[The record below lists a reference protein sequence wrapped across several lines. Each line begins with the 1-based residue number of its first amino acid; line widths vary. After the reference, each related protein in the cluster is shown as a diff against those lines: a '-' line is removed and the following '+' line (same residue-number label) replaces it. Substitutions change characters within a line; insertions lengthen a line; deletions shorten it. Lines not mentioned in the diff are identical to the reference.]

1 MLTNMLKNKKI
12 FIFDMDGTLVESL
25 GVWGETE
32 VTFIYNTT
40 GTLVDKKEISD
51 IRDEFLGNSKD
62 PNPYISWV
70 AYLKELYQMT
80 GDLDDLV
87 EYRKSISFKILEHT
101 VSLKPYAKELLTL
114 LKENGYT
121 VCLASVGAKE
131 SLNRMLYQIPAT
143 SFLGNN
149 IFDLIMDSSSVKK
162 LKPNPD
168 VHLKILEHFNAKVED
183 AVIIEDSLVGLMASN
198 NAGVDAV
205 IVKEPLNKECEKVKN
220 MASFYVDSLE
230 SVYNSVLEITK
241 KRPKYR

>member
-12 FIFDMDGTLVESL
+12 FIFDMDGTLIESL

-32 VTFIYNTT
+32 VTFIHNTT
-40 GTLVDKKEISD
+40 GIIVDKKEIGD
-51 IRDEFLGNSKD
+51 IRDEFLGRSED

-87 EYRKSISFKILEHT
+87 EYRKSICYKILEDT
-101 VSLKPYAKELLTL
+101 VALKPYVENLLTL

-121 VCLASVGAKE
+121 ICLASVGAKE
-131 SLNRMLYQIPAT
+131 SLNRILYQIPAT

-168 VHLKILEHFNAKVED
+168 VHLKILEHFNANVED
-183 AVIIEDSLVGLMASN
+183 AVIIEDSLVGLMAAN
-198 NAGVDAV
+198 NAGIDAV

-230 SVYNSVLEITK
+230 SVYNSMLEITK